1 MANEDINKL
10 IAKKKIEFG
19 LTKKDMNFYFNEFD
33 IYDTRIAQKECW
45 ICKQKNERECPI
57 HKLKQMENPLI
68 NED

>member
-33 IYDTRIAQKECW
+33 IYDTRIA
-45 ICKQKNERECPI
+45 
-57 HKLKQMENPLI
+57 
-68 NED
+68 